1 MSNALQVESPQS
13 DKKRGRMEQNRGR
26 CRCRTGG
33 ASRSAT
39 GALAPV
45 VRPVCS
51 DTETCF
57 SLSRAR
63 PRASTQTFRH
73 CASSSSYSRFSLY
86 FSDPHNP
93 FSSTTHLNLLSTSK
107 SSPPTPQ
114 NPSHPQTH
122 TLAMVNKEQWLEDG
136 AKRRRLKARVE
147 SKPNFQ
153 PKTKN
158 KPEAQ
163 HWPASLASHPSR
175 RPSPRRREPLH
186 HRRREPS
193 YRLQISGRL
202 CLLGFATTAKSELA
216 PPSRNHEDK
225 VTIKKMD
232 EEPVMIHENS
242 GDEREEC
249 IAENEQNVIVA
260 DNKLDID
267 ILDNSG
273 YENHEH
279 NDENEQSITLIE
291 RVNTFDL
298 SGSLIG
304 FKRENFKEMY
314 ELYCLHAREIGFSV
328 RKNTQRRNSTGAVIE
343 KYYVCSSERVRNN
356 TAIVPLSNQEKKW
369 TRRRNITRTN
379 CKAPLR
385 VRRGQDGLLEVIEHV
400 QEHNHELSRKEW
412 SHIHRSQRSITDDKA
427 VHIEDM
433 ISSGM
438 RASDSYQYME
448 KEAGGE
454 HLVGHTMKD
463 HLNFVNRMKMSAIEV
478 GDAQSFI
485 DMLDS
490 MMYEDY
496 HLYGDVVVFDTTYRT
511 NKYNMICAPFVGLN
525 NHKKNVM
532 FGCAFLTDEKIDTFE
547 WLFEVFKKSM
557 KLKCPIT
564 IFTDQDHA
572 ITNALSKVFP
582 DARHQL
588 CIWHLYQNAVS
599 RFGRL
604 KGNKDFTDAFQR
616 CLTGC
621 VNKEEFERC
630 WASMISDHGLGDNSW
645 FARLYDLREKW
656 CIAYNKDYF
665 SAGILSSQRSE
676 STNHAIGFKAS
687 KATNLYEFYTIFKR
701 TIQRWRSREQADEFE
716 CSKAIPNSCIPLTG
730 MLKHASEVYT
740 LSVFYD
746 FEDELLKSISS
757 AVNEV
762 GEEFGVKVYDVQ
774 DHDDKIA
781 NSSDQIAGLM
791 DFNGWRH
798 NMARNYYSILIKA
811 QESEEARIII
821 EEGSKSIFEAV
832 EALATKPNLI
842 EDTDISTSSISVL
855 DPQRTTTKGRKRRI
869 KGQLEKDKKKKTN
882 NATSSTQLNEFGSK
896 TPNPRLF

>member
-1 MSNALQVESPQS
+1 
-13 DKKRGRMEQNRGR
+13 
-26 CRCRTGG
+26 
-33 ASRSAT
+33 
-39 GALAPV
+39 
-45 VRPVCS
+45 
-51 DTETCF
+51 
-57 SLSRAR
+57 
-63 PRASTQTFRH
+63 
-73 CASSSSYSRFSLY
+73 
-86 FSDPHNP
+86 
-93 FSSTTHLNLLSTSK
+93 
-107 SSPPTPQ
+107 
-114 NPSHPQTH
+114 
-122 TLAMVNKEQWLEDG
+122 
-136 AKRRRLKARVE
+136 
-147 SKPNFQ
+147 
-153 PKTKN
+153 
-158 KPEAQ
+158 
-163 HWPASLASHPSR
+163 
-175 RPSPRRREPLH
+175 
-186 HRRREPS
+186 
-193 YRLQISGRL
+193 
-202 CLLGFATTAKSELA
+202 
-216 PPSRNHEDK
+216 
-225 VTIKKMD
+225 MD
-232 EEPVMIHENS
+232 EEPLMIHENS
-242 GDEREEC
+242 GDEH
-249 IAENEQNVIVA
+249 AIVA
-260 DNKLDID
+260 DNELDID

-273 YENHEH
+273 DENHEY

-298 SGSLIG
+298 SVSLIS
-304 FKRENFKEMY
+304 FKRESFKE
-314 ELYCLHAREIGFSV
+314 
-328 RKNTQRRNSTGAVIE
+328 IE
-343 KYYVCSSERVRNN
+343 GVRNN

-379 CKAPLR
+379 CKASLR

-400 QEHNHELSRKEW
+400 QEHNHELPKKEW
-412 SHIHRSQRSITDDKA
+412 SHRHRSQRSITDDKA
-427 VHIEDM
+427 VRIEDM

-438 RASDSYQYME
+438 RASDLYRYMA

-478 GDAQSFI
+478 RDAQSFI
-485 DMLDS
+485 DMLGQDGTEDEDFFYRFKLDSDGRLSNVFWRDS

-496 HLYGDVVVFDTTYRT
+496 HLYGDVVVFDITYRT

-547 WLFEVFKKSM
+547 WLLEVFKKSM

-582 DARHQL
+582 DARHRL
-588 CIWHLYQNAVS
+588 CTWHLYQNAVS

-604 KGNKDFTDAFQR
+604 KGNKDFNDAFQR
-616 CLTGC
+616 CLTGY
-621 VNKEEFERC
+621 VNTEEFERC

-656 CIAYNKDYF
+656 CTTYNKDYF
-665 SAGILSSQRSE
+665 SAEILSSQRSG

-687 KATNLYEFYTIFKR
+687 KATNLHEFYTIFKR

-716 CSKAIPNSCIPLTG
+716 CSKAIPNSRIPLTG

-757 AVNEV
+757 SVNEV

-774 DHDDKIA
+774 DHDVCISYRVNFFLEENFITCTCRRFEEYGLLCSHCLRILDRNSAKQIPLRYITKRWTKFAKNDIWDKIA

-798 NMARNYYSILIKA
+798 NMARNYYSILTKA
-811 QESEEARIII
+811 QESEEARMII

-842 EDTDISTSSISVL
+842 EDTDVSTSSISVL
-855 DPQRTTTKGRKRRI
+855 DPQRTTTKRRKKRI
-869 KGQLEKDKKKKTN
+869 KGQLEKGKKKEDK
-882 NATSSTQLNEFGSK
+882 
-896 TPNPRLF
+896 